1 MVKKKRL
8 LLILTI
14 IFTLI
19 PYVVSAQPP
28 VKHVISSSIE
38 SDEDVVLDNLPL
50 TPKIVSSAIDKDGK
64 QIPLHTKAKH
74 KLIRKYV
81 QDGETHYIGQT
92 DLEVPVNIQNV
103 TESGIAHLLS
113 PTIAYAN
120 SGSGTD
126 TVIST
131 ITQHETAYWEY
142 VYGSTGDLRY
152 YKWTGMTGYWTR
164 GETRYYTHDAHF
176 QTAAMGVKVEGGSFV
191 ASATSSDYYPY
202 FSSSSPYTS
211 NTIGWWDGEW
221 ANWPY
226 IYPSESFQAQ
236 LYGTVY
242 GSWGYITTI
251 NSSVGWF

>member
-50 TPKIVSSAIDKDGK
+50 TPKIRASAVDKEGK

-176 QTAAMGVKVEGGSFV
+176 QTAAMGVKVEGGSLSHQLPAAIIILIFQVV
-191 ASATSSDYYPY
+191 APTPRTLLAGGMENGQIGHI
-202 FSSSSPYTS
+202 YTHLKAFRH
-211 NTIGWWDGEW
+211 N
-221 ANWPY
+221 
-226 IYPSESFQAQ
+226 FMVRF
-236 LYGTVY
+236 TVH
-242 GSWGYITTI
+242 GVILLQ
-251 NSSVGWF
+251 